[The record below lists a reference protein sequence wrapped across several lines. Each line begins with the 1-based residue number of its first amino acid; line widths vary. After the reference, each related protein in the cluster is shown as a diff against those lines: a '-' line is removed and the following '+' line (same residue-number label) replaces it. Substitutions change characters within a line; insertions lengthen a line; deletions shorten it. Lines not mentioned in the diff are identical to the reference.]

1 MTGYDNTNRG
11 VMFVNDRKQE
21 GDRKPDR
28 TGTLN
33 VEGVEYFVDGW
44 IKQSQNGNPFLSLSL
59 KRKDKQPGGG
69 HSTNRPAPAPAPAPR
84 APFGFNDMDSE
95 DIPFID
101 PMRRSLGLY
110 TVI

>member
-1 MTGYDNTNRG
+1 MTGYNNTNRG

-44 IKQSQNGNPFLSLSL
+44 IKQSQNGNSFLSLSL
-59 KRKDKQPGGG
+59 KRKDKQPGGA
-69 HSTNRPAPAPAPAPR
+69 HSSNRPASVPAPR
-84 APFGFNDMDSE
+84 QAPVNSGFDPDSS
-95 DIPFID
+95 DIPF
-101 PMRRSLGLY
+101 
-110 TVI
+110 

>member
-44 IKQSQNGNPFLSLSL
+44 IKQPQNGNPFLSLSL
-59 KRKDKQPGGG
+59 KRKDKQPGGNHERPG
-69 HSTNRPAPAPAPAPR
+69 QHSRTAAPQQTSR
-84 APFGFNDMDSE
+84 GDYGDDSDMPF
-95 DIPFID
+95 
-101 PMRRSLGLY
+101 
-110 TVI
+110 